1 MCEKKNKRQKP
12 IDESYFEHGERSER
26 NSHFSVEP
34 SAENDFDIELMTGH
48 KIEGTD
54 KK

>member
-1 MCEKKNKRQKP
+1 MCEKKKERQTP
-12 IDESYFEHGERSER
+12 VNESYFEHGEISER

-34 SAENDFDIELMTGH
+34 SSENDFDIELMTGH